1 MASLNTIAS
10 DCGSAKP
17 DVSVVIP
24 VYNSEQILPELTR
37 RLGEILPQVSNR
49 YELVLVNDG
58 SRDGS
63 WEQISRLAADYPWIR
78 GIGLMRNYGQHNALL
93 CGVRAATYPITI
105 IMDDDLQHPP
115 AEIPR
120 LLEKLAEGYDV
131 VYAAPQEGQHGFW
144 RNTAARVTKLALQS
158 VLGAETA
165 GKVSPYRAF
174 RTRLRDAF
182 ATYQGSFVSIDVLLS
197 WATNRF
203 SAISVRYD
211 PRQQGR
217 SQYTFRRLVTHA
229 LNMMTGFSTLPL
241 QLATLVGF
249 GFTFFGVFIFLFVMG
264 RYLIRGVEVPGF
276 TFLASVVIIFAGAQL
291 FALGV
296 FGEYLAR
303 IHFRMMERPSYF
315 VRCDTPEGST
325 PAEPGPAELPASAT
339 SATGRGASGR
349 GASGRGGSYRDQED
363 PS

>member
-1 MASLNTIAS
+1 MAGLNTIAT
-10 DCGSAKP
+10 DFGSAKP
-17 DVSVVIP
+17 NVSVVIP

-37 RLGEILPQVSNR
+37 RLAAILPQVSDQ

-63 WEQISRLAADYPWIR
+63 WEQISRLAAEYPWIR
-78 GIGLMRNYGQHNALL
+78 GINLMRNYGQHNALL
-93 CGVRAATYPITI
+93 CGVRAARHPITI

-115 AEIPR
+115 EEIPR
-120 LLEKLAEGYDV
+120 LLAKLAEGYDV

-165 GKVSPYRAF
+165 GKVSPYRVF

-182 ATYQGSFVSIDVLLS
+182 ATYQGSFVSIDVLLA

-203 SAISVRYD
+203 AAISVRYD

-229 LNMMTGFSTLPL
+229 LNMMTGFSVVPL
-241 QLATLVGF
+241 QLATLIGF
-249 GFTFFGVFIFLFVMG
+249 GFTLFGVFIFLYVIG
-264 RYLIRGVEVPGF
+264 RYLIHGVDVRGF
-276 TFLASVVIIFAGAQL
+276 TFLASVIIIFAGAQL

-315 VRCDTPEGST
+315 VRCDIPERST
-325 PAEPGPAELPASAT
+325 PALTGPADLPGSA
-339 SATGRGASGR
+339 AVGAGRGK
-349 GASGRGGSYRDQED
+349 ED
-363 PS
+363 PSR

>member
-1 MASLNTIAS
+1 M
-10 DCGSAKP
+10 
-17 DVSVVIP
+17 VIP

-37 RLGEILPQVSNR
+37 RLAAILPQTSNR
-49 YELVLVNDG
+49 YELILVNDG

-63 WEQISRLAADYPWIR
+63 WDQISRLAAEYPWIR

-115 AEIPR
+115 EEIPR
-120 LLEKLAEGYDV
+120 LLEKLAEGHDV

-144 RNTAARVTKLALQS
+144 RNTAAQVTKLALQS

-165 GKVSPYRAF
+165 GKVSPFRAF

-229 LNMMTGFSTLPL
+229 LNMMTGFSVLPL
-241 QLATLVGF
+241 QLATLTGF
-249 GFTFFGVFIFLFVMG
+249 GFTLFGIFIFLYVIG
-264 RYLIRGVEVPGF
+264 RYLIHGVDVPGF

-315 VRCDTPEGST
+315 VRSDIPERSTQAVPDTADPRG
-325 PAEPGPAELPASAT
+325 SAT
-339 SATGRGASGR
+339 IASQGASHE
-349 GASGRGGSYRDQED
+349 GAPYQCSSSGREED
-363 PS
+363 PSR

>member
-1 MASLNTIAS
+1 MAGLNTIAT
-10 DCGSAKP
+10 DFGAAKP

-37 RLGEILPQVSNR
+37 RLAATLPQVADR

-63 WEQISRLAADYPWIR
+63 WDQISRLAADYPWIR
-78 GIGLMRNYGQHNALL
+78 GINLMRNYGQHNALL
-93 CGVRAATYPITI
+93 CGVRAARHPITI

-115 AEIPR
+115 EEIPR
-120 LLEKLAEGYDV
+120 LLAKLAEGYDV

-182 ATYQGSFVSIDVLLS
+182 ATYQGSFVSIDVLLA

-203 SAISVRYD
+203 GAISVRYD

-229 LNMMTGFSTLPL
+229 LNMMTGFSVVPL
-241 QLATLVGF
+241 QLATLIGF
-249 GFTFFGVFIFLFVMG
+249 GFTLFGVFIFLYVIG
-264 RYLIRGVEVPGF
+264 SYLIRGVDVRGF
-276 TFLASVVIIFAGAQL
+276 TFLASVIIIFAGAQL

-315 VRCDTPEGST
+315 VRCDIPERST
-325 PAEPGPAELPASAT
+325 PAGPVPADLPGSAT
-339 SATGRGASGR
+339 IGAGRGE
-349 GASGRGGSYRDQED
+349 ED
-363 PS
+363 PSL

>member
-1 MASLNTIAS
+1 MKGLFAASIPDGSGMASLNTIAS

-37 RLGEILPQVSNR
+37 RLAAILPQVSNR

-93 CGVRAATYPITI
+93 CGVRAAAYPITI

-120 LLEKLAEGYDV
+120 LLAKLAEGYDV

-165 GKVSPYRAF
+165 GKVSPLPGVPHPAAGCLCHLSGLF
-174 RTRLRDAF
+174 C
-182 ATYQGSFVSIDVLLS
+182 ID
-197 WATNRF
+197 
-203 SAISVRYD
+203 
-211 PRQQGR
+211 
-217 SQYTFRRLVTHA
+217 RRLIVLGHEPLLRHFGALRSAAAGKIAIHLSAAGHA
-229 LNMMTGFSTLPL
+229 RAKHDDRF
-241 QLATLVGF
+241 
-249 GFTFFGVFIFLFVMG
+249 
-264 RYLIRGVEVPGF
+264 
-276 TFLASVVIIFAGAQL
+276 
-291 FALGV
+291 
-296 FGEYLAR
+296 
-303 IHFRMMERPSYF
+303 
-315 VRCDTPEGST
+315 
-325 PAEPGPAELPASAT
+325 
-339 SATGRGASGR
+339 
-349 GASGRGGSYRDQED
+349 
-363 PS
+363 

>member
-1 MASLNTIAS
+1 MPGLNTIAK
-10 DCGSAKP
+10 DPASARP
-17 DVSVVIP
+17 NVSVVIP

-37 RLGEILPQVSNR
+37 RLAAILPQTSEQ

-63 WEQISRLAADYPWIR
+63 WQQISRLAADYPWIH
-78 GIGLMRNYGQHNALL
+78 GINLMRNYGQHNALL
-93 CGVRAATYPITI
+93 CGVRAARYPTTI

-115 AEIPR
+115 EEIPS
-120 LLEKLAEGYDV
+120 LLAKLAEGYDV

-182 ATYQGSFVSIDVLLS
+182 ATFQGSFVSIDVLLS

-203 SAISVRYD
+203 AAISVRYD

-229 LNMMTGFSTLPL
+229 LNMMTGFSILPL
-241 QLATLVGF
+241 QLAALVGF
-249 GFTFFGVFIFLFVMG
+249 GFTLFGVLIFLYVIG
-264 RYLIRGVEVPGF
+264 RYLVHGVDVPGF
-276 TFLASVVIIFAGAQL
+276 TFLASVIIIFAGAQL

-315 VRCDTPEGST
+315 VRSDIPEHSMPTRSVSGESLGS
-325 PAEPGPAELPASAT
+325 AAV
-339 SATGRGASGR
+339 GAGH
-349 GASGRGGSYRDQED
+349 GEED
-363 PS
+363 SSL